1 MPPSTITASQYITI
15 DSLCSFEM
23 DNYPFDVQL
32 CKVTLRPK
40 PNSDLFVELWGDDIR
55 YYGPKDLM
63 KYGDIAI
70 QITKSNVCTYLMDDC
85 LINLILIVFQG
96 SSLKFE
102 MTFKRLQLNALL
114 TMILPAILII
124 LVDIF

>member
-1 MPPSTITASQYITI
+1 M
-15 DSLCSFEM
+15 E
-23 DNYPFDVQL
+23 NYPFDVQL

-70 QITKSNVCTYLMDDC
+70 QITKSNVCTWSVSYLQHVMDHC
-85 LINLILIVFQG
+85 LINVILIVLQG

-124 LVDIF
+124 LVDILWGFVLF

>member
-1 MPPSTITASQYITI
+1 M
-15 DSLCSFEM
+15 E
-23 DNYPFDVQL
+23 NYPFDVQL

-70 QITKSNVCTYLMDDC
+70 QITKSNVCNQLVISYLQHLIDDC
-85 LINLILIVFQG
+85 LINLILFCR
-96 SSLKFE
+96 E
-102 MTFKRLQLNALL
+102 AH
-114 TMILPAILII
+114 
-124 LVDIF
+124 

>member
-1 MPPSTITASQYITI
+1 M
-15 DSLCSFEM
+15 E
-23 DNYPFDVQL
+23 NYPFDVQV

-70 QITKSNVCTYLMDDC
+70 QITKSNVCTYVMDDC
-85 LINLILIVFQG
+85 LINLILIV
-96 SSLKFE
+96 L
-102 MTFKRLQLNALL
+102 
-114 TMILPAILII
+114 
-124 LVDIF
+124 

>member
-1 MPPSTITASQYITI
+1 M
-15 DSLCSFEM
+15 E
-23 DNYPFDVQL
+23 NYPFDVQL

-70 QITKSNVCTYLMDDC
+70 QITKSNVCNQSPTACY
-85 LINLILIVFQG
+85 V
-96 SSLKFE
+96 
-102 MTFKRLQLNALL
+102 
-114 TMILPAILII
+114 P
-124 LVDIF
+124 

>member
-1 MPPSTITASQYITI
+1 MEKIGKQKNTWVAGILISLLSCLVYLSIHLIFPNSSHSTITASQYITI

-70 QITKSNVCTYLMDDC
+70 QITKSNVCT
-85 LINLILIVFQG
+85 
-96 SSLKFE
+96 
-102 MTFKRLQLNALL
+102 
-114 TMILPAILII
+114 
-124 LVDIF
+124 